1 MERIKNRRLEMQKK
15 TIENDDD
22 NDDDTGEE
30 PRTTIT
36 IDRLGDGYVWTYNIQ
51 DRNTNDTTLQMD
63 ASLKH
68 AQSIKNNLV
77 R

>member
-1 MERIKNRRLEMQKK
+1 MERIRNRQLEMQKK
-15 TIENDDD
+15 TIE

-68 AQSIKNNLV
+68 AQNIQNNLV